1 MNDDLAYIGS
11 LSGEAYA
18 YLGHFR
24 SRACIAAGHN
34 TDDAESID
42 ETVAAFGEGRMP
54 GSKASDQPQ
63 GA

>member
-18 YLGHFR
+18 WLGHFR
-24 SRACIAAGHN
+24 ARAILCAGHN
-34 TDDAESID
+34 TDDASALD
-42 ETVAAFGEGRMP
+42 DTLQQLGEGRMP
-54 GSKASDQPQ
+54 GNASSSPE

>member
-1 MNDDLAYIGS
+1 MNNDLAYIGS

-24 SRACIAAGHN
+24 STACLAAGHN
-34 TDDAESID
+34 TDDAEALD
-42 ETVAAFGEGRMP
+42 ETLQQIGEGRMP
-54 GSKASDQPQ
+54 SSAASEPQ